1 MALIHKAV
9 HGNIPGEDIR
19 HCPGTLRQGHG
30 LEPTNSNRDD
40 SARMHVKS
48 SNQPGL
54 AELAGLKRA
63 LLHDTVHR
71 DKEHLARHSS

>member
-9 HGNIPGEDIR
+9 HGDIPGEDIR
-19 HCPGTLRQGHG
+19 HSPGILRQRHG
-30 LEPTNSNRDD
+30 LVD

-48 SNQPGL
+48 SNHPGP

-71 DKEHLARHSS
+71 DREHLARHSS